1 MGTAASTAPVKHVV
15 GIVKMR
21 STALSKSR
29 NLRQILRKIDTVILR
44 SLVNSEKFSPVKVKH
59 APTTCVVSF
68 LITQA
73 PAINVT
79 ICITTPDGV
88 TVTKLNVRPTVD
100 TVHKVS
106 KRISKATKIS
116 VSRQQ
121 LLFQGERLHHD
132 GRTLAEHGVMAGSK
146 LHLVK
151 WEMVAGH
158 ADPKP

>member
-29 NLRQILRKIDTVILR
+29 NLRQILRKIDT
-44 SLVNSEKFSPVKVKH
+44 
-59 APTTCVVSF
+59 
-68 LITQA
+68 A

-88 TVTKLNVRPTVD
+88 TVTKLNVQPTVD
-100 TVHKVS
+100 TVHQVS
-106 KRISKATKIS
+106 ERISKATKIS

-121 LLFQGERLHHD
+121 LLFQGQRLHHD
-132 GRTLAEHGVMAGSK
+132 
-146 LHLVK
+146 
-151 WEMVAGH
+151 
-158 ADPKP
+158 